1 MVIDYSIKA
10 GRSEAEIDSAYLGQK
25 QDASAW
31 LNIKEGNTILEIYDP
46 KDFSKLMSVQM
57 GRLGLPKF
65 FNLKIDSVN
74 KNRSTF
80 PTESFS

>member
-1 MVIDYSIKA
+1 MVIDYSMKA
-10 GRSEAEIDSAYLGQK
+10 GRSEADIDSAYLVQK

-57 GRLGLPKF
+57 ARLGLPKF
-65 FNLKIDSVN
+65 FNLNIDSVN
-74 KNRSTF
+74 RNRCAF
-80 PTESFS
+80 PTDSFY